1 MAETRSSSR
10 RSVGRG
16 TAVDSETV
24 VDSNAASLTPLFGLG
39 GLPADQGSKHVERLQ
54 ARTQIASKWD
64 FMDSRVKRAFPP
76 LTRSAVEAHAAAAA
90 REEARM
96 SQPRLLLIDDE
107 PALAE
112 FLATAAEDCGF
123 VPRHHLARRG
133 IPRANSSPMRP
144 DMVALDLGM
153 PGMDGVELLRFLAEQ
168 DYRSPVLIVSGFDR
182 RVLESAFRLG
192 EALGL
197 DMVGPLEK
205 PVRLEELESD
215 AGPAAGDDGSVTRKS
230 DKALVAALA
239 RALEEQQLRMAYQP
253 KVSLRDGSLMRVEA
267 LVRWD
272 DPELGAVEPSLFIP
286 LAEQHGL
293 IDDLTLWGLRTILR
307 QWVDWRDDGLDTSIA
322 FNISALSLQ
331 HLDFPD
337 LVERMCR
344 ALDVP
349 TDRLV
354 LELTEGA
361 TQPLVKLMDTLT
373 RFRIKGIGLAID
385 DFGTGY
391 SSLMQLRQLPF
402 SEVKIDQ
409 AFVADVHRSRDCRL
423 IIRGITDLAHGL
435 GLIATAEGVETVE
448 QLRAVQELG
457 CDLVQGYLISPPMEP
472 RQLKAWKQEFRSALA
487 VADGRRQSRFM
498 ERCRSGCPGPAVGRA
513 RN

>member
-1 MAETRSSSR
+1 M
-10 RSVGRG
+10 
-16 TAVDSETV
+16 
-24 VDSNAASLTPLFGLG
+24 
-39 GLPADQGSKHVERLQ
+39 
-54 ARTQIASKWD
+54 
-64 FMDSRVKRAFPP
+64 
-76 LTRSAVEAHAAAAA
+76 SA
-90 REEARM
+90 
-96 SQPRLLLIDDE
+96 
-107 PALAE
+107 
-112 FLATAAEDCGF
+112 
-123 VPRHHLARRG
+123 
-133 IPRANSSPMRP
+133 
-144 DMVALDLGM
+144 
-153 PGMDGVELLRFLAEQ
+153 
-168 DYRSPVLIVSGFDR
+168 
-182 RVLESAFRLG
+182 
-192 EALGL
+192 
-197 DMVGPLEK
+197 
-205 PVRLEELESD
+205 
-215 AGPAAGDDGSVTRKS
+215 KS
-230 DKALVAALA
+230 DKALIAGLT
-239 RALEEQQLRMAYQP
+239 RALEDQQLHMVYQP
-253 KVSLRDGSLMRVEA
+253 KVAVRDGSLMRVEA

-272 DPELGAVEPSLFIP
+272 DPELGTIEPSRFVP
-286 LAEQHGL
+286 LAEEHGL

-307 QWVDWRDDGLDTSIA
+307 QWADWRDDGLDTSIA

-344 ALDVP
+344 GLDVP

-402 SEVKIDQ
+402 SEVKIHQ

-457 CDLVQGYLISPPMEP
+457 CDLVQGYLISPPMQP
-472 RQLKAWKQEFRSALA
+472 DRLSGWKKEFRKRWPKLMADDNLALWSDVEPDA
-487 VADGRRQSRFM
+487 LSQG
-498 ERCRSGCPGPAVGRA
+498 
-513 RN
+513 